1 MKKYLVEITETLQKQ
16 ITITASSREEAEQ
29 KVKEKYR
36 NEEIVL
42 DENDYVDTV
51 FTVLKEKRMKDIEGR
66 WFKYCLSFFHR
77 QVKNTKGWCTL
88 IKKINKEIHR
98 LEQQKGLK
106 SSQKSK
112 LELEINEISGKLK
125 ELNSLKNQYE
135 KLEEGVK
142 NFFNPTGEMGHL

>member
-1 MKKYLVEITETLQKQ
+1 M
-16 ITITASSREEAEQ
+16 
-29 KVKEKYR
+29 
-36 NEEIVL
+36 
-42 DENDYVDTV
+42 
-51 FTVLKEKRMKDIEGR
+51 
-66 WFKYCLSFFHR
+66 
-77 QVKNTKGWCTL
+77 

-98 LEQQKGLK
+98 LEQQKELK

-142 NFFNPTGEMGHL
+142 NFFNPTVKWDIYRMSCIVASTDFVRTQNRLLGLNPNTHHERKIL

>member
-1 MKKYLVEITETLQKQ
+1 M
-16 ITITASSREEAEQ
+16 
-29 KVKEKYR
+29 
-36 NEEIVL
+36 
-42 DENDYVDTV
+42 
-51 FTVLKEKRMKDIEGR
+51 
-66 WFKYCLSFFHR
+66 
-77 QVKNTKGWCTL
+77 

-98 LEQQKGLK
+98 LEQQKELK

-135 KLEEGVK
+135 KLEEGEK

>member
-1 MKKYLVEITETLQKQ
+1 M
-16 ITITASSREEAEQ
+16 
-29 KVKEKYR
+29 
-36 NEEIVL
+36 
-42 DENDYVDTV
+42 
-51 FTVLKEKRMKDIEGR
+51 
-66 WFKYCLSFFHR
+66 
-77 QVKNTKGWCTL
+77 

-98 LEQQKGLK
+98 LEQQKELK

-125 ELNSLKNQYE
+125 EKNQYE

>member
-1 MKKYLVEITETLQKQ
+1 M
-16 ITITASSREEAEQ
+16 
-29 KVKEKYR
+29 
-36 NEEIVL
+36 
-42 DENDYVDTV
+42 
-51 FTVLKEKRMKDIEGR
+51 
-66 WFKYCLSFFHR
+66 
-77 QVKNTKGWCTL
+77 

-98 LEQQKGLK
+98 LEQQKELK

-135 KLEEGVK
+135 KLEAGVK

>member
-1 MKKYLVEITETLQKQ
+1 M
-16 ITITASSREEAEQ
+16 
-29 KVKEKYR
+29 
-36 NEEIVL
+36 
-42 DENDYVDTV
+42 
-51 FTVLKEKRMKDIEGR
+51 
-66 WFKYCLSFFHR
+66 
-77 QVKNTKGWCTL
+77 
-88 IKKINKEIHR
+88 
-98 LEQQKGLK
+98 EQQKELK

>member
-1 MKKYLVEITETLQKQ
+1 
-16 ITITASSREEAEQ
+16 
-29 KVKEKYR
+29 
-36 NEEIVL
+36 
-42 DENDYVDTV
+42 
-51 FTVLKEKRMKDIEGR
+51 
-66 WFKYCLSFFHR
+66 
-77 QVKNTKGWCTL
+77 L

-98 LEQQKGLK
+98 LEQQKELK

>member
-1 MKKYLVEITETLQKQ
+1 M
-16 ITITASSREEAEQ
+16 
-29 KVKEKYR
+29 
-36 NEEIVL
+36 
-42 DENDYVDTV
+42 
-51 FTVLKEKRMKDIEGR
+51 
-66 WFKYCLSFFHR
+66 
-77 QVKNTKGWCTL
+77 

-98 LEQQKGLK
+98 LEQQKELK

>member
-1 MKKYLVEITETLQKQ
+1 M
-16 ITITASSREEAEQ
+16 
-29 KVKEKYR
+29 
-36 NEEIVL
+36 
-42 DENDYVDTV
+42 
-51 FTVLKEKRMKDIEGR
+51 
-66 WFKYCLSFFHR
+66 
-77 QVKNTKGWCTL
+77 

-98 LEQQKGLK
+98 LEQQKELK

-125 ELNSLKNQYE
+125 ELNTLKNQYE

>member
-1 MKKYLVEITETLQKQ
+1 M
-16 ITITASSREEAEQ
+16 
-29 KVKEKYR
+29 
-36 NEEIVL
+36 
-42 DENDYVDTV
+42 
-51 FTVLKEKRMKDIEGR
+51 
-66 WFKYCLSFFHR
+66 
-77 QVKNTKGWCTL
+77 

-98 LEQQKGLK
+98 LEQEKELK

>member
-1 MKKYLVEITETLQKQ
+1 M
-16 ITITASSREEAEQ
+16 
-29 KVKEKYR
+29 
-36 NEEIVL
+36 
-42 DENDYVDTV
+42 
-51 FTVLKEKRMKDIEGR
+51 
-66 WFKYCLSFFHR
+66 
-77 QVKNTKGWCTL
+77 

-98 LEQQKGLK
+98 LEQQKELK

-112 LELEINEISGKLK
+112 RELEINEISGKLK

>member
-1 MKKYLVEITETLQKQ
+1 M
-16 ITITASSREEAEQ
+16 
-29 KVKEKYR
+29 
-36 NEEIVL
+36 
-42 DENDYVDTV
+42 
-51 FTVLKEKRMKDIEGR
+51 
-66 WFKYCLSFFHR
+66 
-77 QVKNTKGWCTL
+77 

>member
-1 MKKYLVEITETLQKQ
+1 M
-16 ITITASSREEAEQ
+16 
-29 KVKEKYR
+29 
-36 NEEIVL
+36 
-42 DENDYVDTV
+42 
-51 FTVLKEKRMKDIEGR
+51 
-66 WFKYCLSFFHR
+66 
-77 QVKNTKGWCTL
+77 
-88 IKKINKEIHR
+88 IKKINKDIHR
-98 LEQQKGLK
+98 LEQQQEMK

>member
-1 MKKYLVEITETLQKQ
+1 M
-16 ITITASSREEAEQ
+16 
-29 KVKEKYR
+29 
-36 NEEIVL
+36 
-42 DENDYVDTV
+42 
-51 FTVLKEKRMKDIEGR
+51 
-66 WFKYCLSFFHR
+66 
-77 QVKNTKGWCTL
+77 

-98 LEQQKGLK
+98 LEQQKELK

-142 NFFNPTGEMGHL
+142 NFSNPTGEMGHL

>member
-1 MKKYLVEITETLQKQ
+1 M
-16 ITITASSREEAEQ
+16 
-29 KVKEKYR
+29 
-36 NEEIVL
+36 
-42 DENDYVDTV
+42 
-51 FTVLKEKRMKDIEGR
+51 
-66 WFKYCLSFFHR
+66 
-77 QVKNTKGWCTL
+77 

-98 LEQQKGLK
+98 LEQQKELK

-142 NFFNPTGEMGHL
+142 NFFNPTGECPVL

>member
-29 KVKEKYR
+29 KV
-36 NEEIVL
+36 
-42 DENDYVDTV
+42 
-51 FTVLKEKRMKDIEGR
+51 KEKRMKDIEGR

-98 LEQQKGLK
+98 LEQQKELK